1 MGPPGCP
8 GAGPGPPGGSAAAVS
23 GPERRKGTRENER
36 GNERALGQTKQT
48 GKQQRVPFCL
58 PLLALHGSQRRFCLS
73 GRVAG
78 NVVLNFKTR
87 MFSGFWK
94 AWLNKIENKMHVCID
109 FNLCKQLVFG
119 RKVKAE

>member
-36 GNERALGQTKQT
+36 ALGQTKQT
-48 GKQQRVPFCL
+48 EKQQRVPFCL